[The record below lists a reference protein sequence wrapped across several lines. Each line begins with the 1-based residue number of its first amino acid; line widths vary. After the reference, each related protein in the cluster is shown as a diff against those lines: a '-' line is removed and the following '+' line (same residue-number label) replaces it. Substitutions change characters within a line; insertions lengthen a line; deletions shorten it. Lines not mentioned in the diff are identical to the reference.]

1 MIRNY
6 KSGNVVICNYINFK
20 GEIKKGLFVVLY
32 NELYDNLNN
41 NEKNFM
47 AVKITTQLDMVG
59 NYTVNL
65 NLDEN
70 PFFKYPCLACCSKI
84 HTLHKNQIEGVLGKL
99 SENTFKKVYVSYS
112 KFISEVNRQMM
123 SEL

>member
-1 MIRNY
+1 MKQL

-32 NELYDNLNN
+32 DELFDNATNNYLN
-41 NEKNFM
+41 FV

-65 NLDEN
+65 NLEEN
-70 PFFKYPCLACCSKI
+70 SFFKQPCLASCSKL
-84 HTLHKNQIEGVLGKL
+84 HTLHKNQIEGILGQL
-99 SENTFKKVYVSYS
+99 SESTFKKVYIQTKS
-112 KFISEVNRQMM
+112 FLNEIDRQMIGG
-123 SEL
+123 L

>member
-1 MIRNY
+1 MIKNY
-6 KSGNVVICNYINFK
+6 KSGSVVICNYINFK

-65 NLDEN
+65 NLEEN
-70 PFFKYPCLACCSKI
+70 SFFKYPCLACCSKI
-84 HTLHKNQIEGVLGKL
+84 HTLHKNQIEGVLGRL

>member
-1 MIRNY
+1 MKQL

-32 NELYDNLNN
+32 DELFDNATNNSLN
-41 NEKNFM
+41 FV

-65 NLDEN
+65 NLEEN
-70 PFFKYPCLACCSKI
+70 SFFKQPCLASCSKL
-84 HTLHKNQIEGVLGKL
+84 HTLHKNQIEGILGQL
-99 SENTFKKVYVSYS
+99 SESTFKKVYIQTKS
-112 KFISEVNRQMM
+112 FLNEIDRQMIGG
-123 SEL
+123 L

>member
-1 MIRNY
+1 MKQL

-32 NELYDNLNN
+32 DELFDNATNNSLN
-41 NEKNFM
+41 FV

-65 NLDEN
+65 NLEEN
-70 PFFKYPCLACCSKI
+70 SFFKQPCLASCSKL
-84 HTLHKNQIEGVLGKL
+84 HTLHKNQIEGILGQL
-99 SENTFKKVYVSYS
+99 SESTFKIVYIQTKS
-112 KFISEVNRQMM
+112 FLNEIDRQMIGG
-123 SEL
+123 L